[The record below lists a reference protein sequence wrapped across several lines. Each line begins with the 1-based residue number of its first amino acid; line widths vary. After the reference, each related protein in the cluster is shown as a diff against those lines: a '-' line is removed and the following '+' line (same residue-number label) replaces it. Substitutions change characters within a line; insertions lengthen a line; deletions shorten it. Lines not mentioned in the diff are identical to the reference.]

1 MAETAGA
8 PVLAGERVALRPFR
22 EADIGETYL
31 GWLNDPQVVRFSNQR
46 FRTHDAASARAYL
59 AGFAG
64 SPSHF
69 LLVTEGASG
78 RPIGTLTAHV
88 QPPHGTAD
96 MGILIGARDCWG
108 RGYGLEAWRL
118 LMDWLF
124 AVAGL
129 RKVTAGT
136 AAPNLGMQRIA
147 ERSGMHL
154 EGVRRRQ
161 EIIDGRE
168 ADILLYARFRDG

>member
-1 MAETAGA
+1 MAEAAAAPELAGA
-8 PVLAGERVALRPFR
+8 RVRLRPFT

-31 GWLNDPQVVRFSNQR
+31 GWLNDPEVVRFSNQR
-46 FRTHDAASARAYL
+46 FRRHDAASARAYL
-59 AGFAG
+59 AGFADG
-64 SPSHF
+64 PGHF
-69 LLVTEGASG
+69 LLVEEAATG
-78 RPIGTLTAHV
+78 RPLGTLTAHV
-88 QPPHGTAD
+88 QPAHGTAD

-108 RGYGLEAWRL
+108 RGYGLEAWML

-124 AVAGL
+124 ARGL
-129 RKVTAGT
+129 RKLTAGT
-136 AAPNLGMQRIA
+136 AAPNLGMRRVA

-161 EIIDGRE
+161 EIIDGQE